1 MEKKTN
7 KQKRNDTSKVRK
19 VRKVDKDLINNGD
32 QNSKKKKKN
41 HKKGWK
47 IFRICLFV
55 LLALFIVGAGIVLGV
70 VTGIIDKTD
79 SVDLE
84 DIQSY
89 SLTSFVYDKDGNQI
103 GTFSG
108 LENRVLVEYKDLPQT
123 LVDAVVSIEDE
134 RFYSHKGVD
143 VKRTLGAIVTYILNG
158 GKSNFGGSTIT
169 QQLVKNVT
177 DDKSS
182 SWTRKIRE
190 WYRALTL
197 EKMMNK
203 DEILVAY
210 LNTIYLGESSYG
222 VAVAA
227 ETYFGKPVNEINL
240 AESAIL
246 AAAIQSPEATNPY
259 AGEEQKQKLLDR
271 QKVVLNKMLELGKI
285 TKEQHDEA
293 VNYNVEFK
301 KASNT
306 SSGAVQSYYVDAVY
320 NAVLE
325 DLMEEKGYD
334 EGLAK
339 QKLYGGG
346 LKIYTPMDQK
356 VQKAIDDAYDNDR
369 LFYTDRKGKFM
380 QSAMVVME
388 QSTGNVVGL
397 IGGAGEKTG
406 ALVLN
411 RATDEPRQPG
421 SCMKPIGAYGPAF
434 ELGKLSPGSGI
445 DDSQLVNIQNGP
457 GNYYGHFN
465 GYVTV
470 RNAIAQSMNLPAVRA
485 YMKVDPSYA
494 ITFAKNMGLKNLVT
508 AKENPSK
515 NDESYSFSIGGLTK
529 GATVLEM
536 ANAYATI
543 ANQGVYVEPKLYTR
557 VVDKDGKE
565 ILNNNSSTAKVVM
578 KESTAYMLT
587 SCLEEVVKTGTAA
600 GYVRMRNGMA
610 VAGKTGNT
618 DNDIDQWFCG
628 YTPYYTIACWNGYD
642 YQDGAEP
649 IGYRKIGSFPYTSV
663 YLFNVVANAISE
675 GQEVKQFTRPNTV
688 TTAPLCKV
696 SGLVATDAC
705 RRDPRGDQTGTDL
718 VAKDSIPTDTCN
730 IHKLVRICKDTNLIA
745 NEYCPNV
752 EERSFITR
760 DGVPAIKPRDWSYML
775 PTQTCNVHNENT
787 KDQEENTPTD
797 PDDEVDIYG
806 DDEDN
811 KNNNRNR

>member
-19 VRKVDKDLINNGD
+19 VRKIDKDTINTND
-32 QNSKKKKKN
+32 PNSKKKKKN

-47 IFRICLFV
+47 IFRICIFV
-55 LLALFIVGAGIVLGV
+55 LLALFIIGAGIVLGV

-79 SVDLE
+79 NIDLE

-89 SLTSFVYDKDGNQI
+89 SLTSFVYDKDGQEI
-103 GTFSG
+103 GKYSG
-108 LENRVLVEYKDLPQT
+108 LENRVLVEFKDLPQT
-123 LVDAVVSIEDE
+123 LIDAVISIEDE

-143 VKRTLGAIVTYILNG
+143 VKRTLGAIVTYVLNG

-169 QQLVKNVT
+169 QQLVKNVME
-177 DDKSS
+177 DKES

-190 WYRALTL
+190 WYRALSL
-197 EKMMNK
+197 EKMMDK
-203 DEILVAY
+203 DEILVSY
-210 LNTIYLGESSYG
+210 LNTIYLGEGSYG
-222 VAVAA
+222 IAVAS
-227 ETYFGKPVNEINL
+227 ETYFGKPVNELNL
-240 AESAIL
+240 AESAVM
-246 AAAIQSPEATNPY
+246 AAAIQSPESTNPY
-259 AGEEQKQKLLDR
+259 AGEENKQRLLDR

-285 TKEQHDEA
+285 TKEQYDEA
-293 VNYNVEFK
+293 VNYNLEFK
-301 KASNT
+301 KKEIQ
-306 SSGAVQSYYVDAVY
+306 SGSVQSYYVDAVY
-320 NAVLE
+320 NAVLN

-356 VQKAIDDAYDNDR
+356 VQKAIDDAYNNEK
-369 LFYTDRKGKFM
+369 LFYTDKNGKFM

-406 ALVLN
+406 DFVLN
-411 RATDEPRQPG
+411 RATSEPRQPG

-445 DDSQLVNIQNGP
+445 DDSQLVNVQNGP
-457 GNYYGHFN
+457 GNYYGYFN

-470 RNAIAQSMNLPAVRA
+470 RSAIAKSMNLPAVRA

-494 ITFAKNMGLKNLVT
+494 ITFAKNMGLNHLVT
-508 AKENPSK
+508 AKENPSQ

-543 ANQGVYVEPKLYTR
+543 ANQGVYIEPKLYTK

-565 ILNNNSSTAKVVM
+565 LLNNNSSTAKVVM

-587 SCLEEVVKTGTAA
+587 SCMEEVVKTGTAA
-600 GYVRMRNGMA
+600 GYVRMKNGMA

-618 DNDIDQWFCG
+618 DNDRDQWFCG

-642 YQDGAEP
+642 YKDGAP
-649 IGYRKIGSFPYTSV
+649 AIGYRKIGSYPYTSV

-675 GQEVKQFTRPNTV
+675 GQEVKSFTKPNTV

-705 RRDPRGDQTGTDL
+705 RRDQRGDQTGTDL

-730 IHKLVRICKDTNLIA
+730 IHKLVKVCTETNLIA
-745 NEYCPNV
+745 NEYCPHT

-760 DGVPAIKPRDWSYML
+760 DGEPAIKPSDWGYML
-775 PTQTCNVHNENT
+775 PSRTCDKHNANTQ
-787 KDQEENTPTD
+787 KEEEEQNKD
-797 PDDEVDIYG
+797 PDDGQVDIYT
-806 DDEDN
+806 DKDK
-811 KNNNRNR
+811 KNDKN